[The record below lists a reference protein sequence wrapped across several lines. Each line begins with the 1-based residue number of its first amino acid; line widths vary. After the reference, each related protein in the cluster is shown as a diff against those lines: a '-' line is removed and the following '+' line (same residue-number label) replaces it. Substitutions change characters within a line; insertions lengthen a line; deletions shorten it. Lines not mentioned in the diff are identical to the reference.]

1 MKQFSQ
7 YSVRANGKT
16 PPPMKPSESEKAN
29 KIGGGVRTDCLLS
42 VYISQLWC

>member
-16 PPPMKPSESEKAN
+16 PPTMKPSGLKAN
-29 KIGGGVRTDCLLS
+29 KIGGGVKADCLLS

>member
-16 PPPMKPSESEKAN
+16 PPTMKPSESEKAN
-29 KIGGGVRTDCLLS
+29 KIGGGARTDCLLS
-42 VYISQLWC
+42 VSISQLWC